1 MPDAPASPTALSK
14 TPQARR
20 TRRKDARPDEVIEA
34 ARDLFVSR
42 GFAATKLEDVAR
54 RAGVSV
60 GLPYLYFQNKEG
72 LFKAV
77 VRASIL
83 PQFRLGEDM
92 LEGYQGSSAALLD
105 LLIRKAWQLEQS
117 PTGGLGKLVI
127 AEAHNFPDIA
137 RFYLE
142 EVVLRG
148 RRFFERVIE
157 RGIARGEFRSVDVK
171 QAARVVAAPLSILS
185 LWHRS
190 LAPFE
195 PDPAATDPDAYL
207 TAYLDLV
214 LAGLRAA
221 PGPAAPEPAA
231 QDTPP

>member
-1 MPDAPASPTALSK
+1 MADGSQPISDKPPAKPSP
-14 TPQARR
+14 RR
-20 TRRKDARPDEVIEA
+20 ARRKDARPAEVIEA

-42 GFAATKLEDVAR
+42 GYAATKLEEVAR

-60 GLPYLYFQNKEG
+60 GLPYLYFANKEE

-77 VRASIL
+77 VRAAIL
-83 PQFRLGEDM
+83 PQFRMGEEM
-92 LEGYQGSSAALLD
+92 LEGYEGSSAD
-105 LLIRKAWQLEQS
+105 LLRRLVRKGWELERS
-117 PTGGLGKLVI
+117 PNGGLGKLVI
-127 AEAHNFPDIA
+127 AEAQNFPDIA

-157 RGIARGEFRSVDVK
+157 RGIARGEFRPVDVPYT
-171 QAARVVAAPLSILS
+171 ARVVAAPLTVLS

-190 LAPFE
+190 FAAFE

-214 LAGLRAA
+214 LAGLRAG
-221 PGPAAPEPAA
+221 PGPSP
-231 QDTPP
+231 QDAHR